1 MQYYNHNGKLVE
13 YDTSNSKKELSG
25 STATAYFFDDYVFKK
40 YSDEIK
46 VYRIN
51 FQIFNVMRYIKN
63 RHLAEIYELL
73 ICRDNY
79 DSNMNSQTNFLLKLI
94 DGYTMPI
101 YNPDDINVLDKDLEY
116 IFEMIY
122 EFDQLIKLLT
132 YMKILIGDVRP
143 DNSIIQENNII
154 LIDWDIFRVCHNID
168 FETLLR
174 ANQDRINTFFLDLF
188 FTSSTECEE
197 SALFNLKG
205 NISYDKSL
213 LSQEIIKDLKK
224 YRTMREYLHHQ

>member
-1 MQYYNHNGKLVE
+1 MKYYNHNGKLVD

-25 STATAYFFDDYVFKK
+25 NTATAHFFDDYVFKK
-40 YSDEIK
+40 YSEEIK
-46 VYRIN
+46 VFRIN
-51 FQIFNVMRYIKN
+51 FQIFNFMRYIKN

-73 ICRDNY
+73 ICADKY
-79 DSNMNSQTNFLLKLI
+79 DSNMNSQTNFSLKLI

-132 YMKILIGDVRP
+132 YMKILIDDVRP

-154 LIDWDIFRVCHNID
+154 LLDWDTFRICYNID
-168 FETLLR
+168 FETLLK
-174 ANQDRINTFFLDLF
+174 ANQDRINTFLLDLF
-188 FTSSTECEE
+188 FSFSTEREDE
-197 SALFNLKG
+197 ALFNLKG
-205 NISYDKSL
+205 NIRFDKSL
-213 LSQEIIKDLKK
+213 LSQEITKDLKK
-224 YRTMREYLHHQ
+224 YRTMREYLNHQ